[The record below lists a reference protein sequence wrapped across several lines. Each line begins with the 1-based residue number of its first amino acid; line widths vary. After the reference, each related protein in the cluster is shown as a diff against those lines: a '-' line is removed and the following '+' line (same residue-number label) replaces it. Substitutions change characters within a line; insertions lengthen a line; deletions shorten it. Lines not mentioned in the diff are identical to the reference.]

1 MWVDIVQLKDGTLSD
16 VYLLRPKMRMQY
28 LESDP
33 VEHITSVLIMIKGGN
48 LIAEEAA
55 YYFNPGYP

>member
-33 VEHITSVLIMIKGGN
+33 VDNITSMLI
-48 LIAEEAA
+48 LIRGEIS
-55 YYFNPGYP
+55 